1 MGGEEGGQRAKRA
14 RQERTV
20 VSLQGETT
28 WGRAEVA
35 QAWGRLL
42 RVRDMNLSLLLD
54 SQEN

>member
-1 MGGEEGGQRAKRA
+1 MRAQ
-14 RQERTV
+14 QERIV
-20 VSLQGETT
+20 ASLQGGMT

-35 QAWGRLL
+35 QAWGSLL